1 MMKYEIYIYFFH
13 LLSHI
18 SNYGTIDYGNEQWK
32 TGSNWSSKRRQIQV
46 ITPKKKKKSLLQKRL
61 FQKAE
66 NASQLLLQLIRK
78 KHKSSFWME
87 QRESRTPLLV
97 ASVNILSCSFSMP
110 QGSPWD
116 EWRHITSRLNVR
128 TCAFNNLWSIGF
140 WKVESLM

>member
-1 MMKYEIYIYFFH
+1 MEMNSGRLGQTGPANVDKSK
-13 LLSHI
+13 LSL
-18 SNYGTIDYGNEQWK
+18 Q
-32 TGSNWSSKRRQIQV
+32 
-46 ITPKKKKKSLLQKRL
+46 KKKKKSLLQKRL

-110 QGSPWD
+110 QGSP
-116 EWRHITSRLNVR
+116 
-128 TCAFNNLWSIGF
+128 
-140 WKVESLM
+140 